1 MSARTPSGHI
11 ASEHV
16 SSPQETWEYI
26 DGLERLGINLGLQ
39 RITKL
44 VKELGSPHQ
53 AYKTIH
59 VVGTNGKSST
69 TRFIA
74 ALLEAQGHTVG
85 AYVSPH
91 LISLAERQM
100 VNSVPPT
107 EQEFCELV
115 DRVRPAAEKV
125 DKSLKGGE
133 RLTQFEILTAAALLY
148 FKEKGCDVAVIEAG
162 LGGRL
167 DATSVI
173 SSEVQVLTSIGLEH
187 TELLGDTLSKI
198 LMEKAAV
205 IPQKG
210 RVVVGVLAEELKAEL
225 RKFCAGKGAE
235 CYFLGEQFAVLAD
248 PRADSFDISGIVG
261 CYPDVRLKVLGAYQ
275 RTNAAVAVAAVEL
288 LSGSELSDDVVR
300 TALGNTVSPGRLE
313 VISTQPLCIFD
324 GSHNPQ
330 GMAETVSLAAADLG
344 AAQAYRRGLYPAR
357 QGRAGY
363 HALSGTGLRHHLRDA
378 DLQPAGAQS
387 RRTGGH
393 HRQVGERTGGL
404 HRPRPALGYGQ
415 RLSVGDLQPSGAGH
429 RLAYPGVGSQEGTE
443 LGEKP
448 SNEGTGTSVSNGPRV
463 SVRGEEAG
471 QFRRQCEQDPGLTLV
486 GSQLLRVHL
495 LLGGAL
501 VGLGRVD
508 L

>member
-1 MSARTPSGHI
+1 MSGHGSSGHV
-11 ASEHV
+11 AGDHV

-26 DGLERLGINLGLQ
+26 NGLERLGINLGLQ
-39 RITKL
+39 RVTRL
-44 VKELGSPHQ
+44 VKELGSPQ
-53 AYKTIH
+53 KAYRTIH

-69 TRFIA
+69 TRFIS
-74 ALLEAQGHTVG
+74 ALLEAQGHRVG

-100 VNSVPPT
+100 IDSVPST

-115 DRVRPAAEKV
+115 DRVRPVAEKI
-125 DKSLKGGE
+125 DKSLKGGD

-210 RVVVGVLAEELKAEL
+210 RVVVGALAEELKAEL
-225 RKFCAGKGAE
+225 RHFCAGKAAQ

-248 PRADSFDISGIVG
+248 PRADSFDISGIIG
-261 CYPDVRLKVLGAYQ
+261 CYTDLRLKVLGTYQ
-275 RTNAAVAVAAVEL
+275 RSNAAVAVAAVEL
-288 LSGSELSDDVVR
+288 LNGAELEDDAVR
-300 TALGNTVSPGRLE
+300 AALGRTLSPGRLE

-330 GMAETVSLAAADLG
+330 GMAETVVSLQPILERRRLIAVVSVLRDKDAREIMRSLVPACDIIFATQSSSPRALASDELAAIVAKLG
-344 AAQAYRRGLYPAR
+344 KGPEVFIDPDPRSAMVSAYRLATSN
-357 QGRAGY
+357 QVV
-363 HALSGTGLRHHLRDA
+363 LVTG
-378 DLQPAGAQS
+378 S
-387 RRTGGH
+387 
-393 HRQVGERTGGL
+393 
-404 HRPRPALGYGQ
+404 
-415 RLSVGDLQPSGAGH
+415 
-429 RLAYPGVGSQEGTE
+429 
-443 LGEKP
+443 
-448 SNEGTGTSVSNGPRV
+448 
-463 SVRGEEAG
+463 
-471 QFRRQCEQDPGLTLV
+471 LTLV
-486 GSQLLRVHL
+486 S
-495 LLGGAL
+495 
-501 VGLGRVD
+501 D
-508 L
+508 LKRELN